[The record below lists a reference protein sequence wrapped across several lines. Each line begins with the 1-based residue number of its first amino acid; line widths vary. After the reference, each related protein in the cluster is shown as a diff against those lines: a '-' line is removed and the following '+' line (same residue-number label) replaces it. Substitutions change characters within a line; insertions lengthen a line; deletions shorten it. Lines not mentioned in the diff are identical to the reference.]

1 MNNDTNNFND
11 FKHDDILTNLLQ
23 QYMYIIDAKQNK
35 IDVKS
40 YITLIE
46 KYFGSKVSCN
56 SCPSSLKKAQSDF
69 ERVIF
74 TNLYR
79 QFPYM
84 LYKPDKNL
92 LTETRFV
99 NGMYE
104 NIVTSSFS
112 LFGDFLQSFEND
124 FVSKRLKIDRTK
136 YNIVCDELIKF
147 NTDRFRYFDD
157 IEDSIYNRY
166 IKAKSLYS
174 TVNVIEEAK
183 PIKKVKNFE
192 ISENFDINVKTKIN
206 LLEAIELK
214 KQGKSNEEIGAV
226 FGVTKQYVGQF
237 LKKNLINEK

>member
-40 YITLIE
+40 YITIIE
-46 KYFGSKVSCN
+46 KYFGSKVSCS